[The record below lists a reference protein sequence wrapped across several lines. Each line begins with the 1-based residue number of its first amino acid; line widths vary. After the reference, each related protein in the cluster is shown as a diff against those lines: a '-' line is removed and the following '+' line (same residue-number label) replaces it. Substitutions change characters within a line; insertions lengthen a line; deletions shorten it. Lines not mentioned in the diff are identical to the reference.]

1 MSVHHFLLTQDGAIE
16 EFSED
21 EASAVADGTREL
33 PQFAEKRL
41 RYVQVSYEDQ
51 ANEDGEIHVK
61 TLGAIV
67 SFDQAG
73 RLREAGT
80 AEDEQ
85 DKLDAFEHD
94 ACVQYALRDAIG
106 RSYALN

>member
-16 EFSED
+16 EFSEA
-21 EASAVADGTREL
+21 EASEVAEGKRDL
-33 PQFAEKRL
+33 PQHAEQRL
-41 RYVQVSYEDQ
+41 RYVQVAYEDQ
-51 ANEDGEIHVK
+51 ANDDGEIHVK

-67 SFDQAG
+67 SFDNAG
-73 RLREAGT
+73 RIQEAGT
-80 AEDEQ
+80 AENEQ

-106 RSYALN
+106 RRYALN